1 MGVIVRRLAFM
12 SLLISAL
19 ALAVAGCGGG
29 SSSSSSSSGSSTS
42 STAAAADTGSESE
55 GGGEAETTASPES
68 GNAGEIKTVWQKP
81 RGEENK
87 IGYELLKA
95 SETRYL
101 AKSLASAFELPNTL
115 TIKGVNGFGG
125 GPFYNPEDNSITL
138 PYEFA
143 AVVLGVIAQ
152 SQPEESE
159 YEWGEAVGAVDS
171 FILAHE
177 FGHALIHNFELPVL
191 GREEDAADGI
201 ATALLLLASEGSV
214 YAADAAEF
222 WINFSGRQNPPQLAE
237 YADSHSFDRQRA
249 DNILCW
255 IGGAEE
261 ELLVAFVENEVLPES
276 RAVSCPGEWELLRRS
291 VEQVLEPHLQHPLNL
306 QPGIGAEVER
316 EEAEKK
322 RSPPPKA
329 RRRPSGL
336 VPGREGFTDG

>member
-1 MGVIVRRLAFM
+1 LFQVPACHADPMSVIVRRFTLVILFIA
-12 SLLISAL
+12 AL
-19 ALAVAGCGGG
+19 AIAIAGCGGG
-29 SSSSSSSSGSSTS
+29 SSSTSSGSGSTS
-42 STAAAADTGSESE
+42 SSDSAADTGSEP
-55 GGGEAETTASPES
+55 GGETEKTADSAES
-68 GNAGEIKTVWQKP
+68 GDTGEIKAVWQKP

-138 PYEFA
+138 PYEFTT
-143 AVVLGVIAQ
+143 VVFGVVAQ
-152 SQPEESE
+152 SDPEESQ

-237 YADSHSFDRQRA
+237 YADNHSFDRQRA

-291 VEQVLEPHLQHPLNL
+291 VEQVMEPHLQHPLDL
-306 QPGIGAEVER
+306 QPGIGAEAER
-316 EEAEKK
+316 EEAEEEKK
-322 RSPPPKA
+322 SA
-329 RRRPSGL
+329 A
-336 VPGREGFTDG
+336 EG

>member
-1 MGVIVRRLAFM
+1 VIVRRLVLM

-29 SSSSSSSSGSSTS
+29 SSSSSSSGSTS
-42 STAAAADTGSESE
+42 STASAADIGSESS
-55 GGGEAETTASPES
+55 GGTETTADSSSSE
-68 GNAGEIKTVWQKP
+68 GAGEIKAVWQKP

-87 IGYELLKA
+87 VGYELLEA

-138 PYEFA
+138 PYEFTT
-143 AVVLGVIAQ
+143 VVLGVIAQ
-152 SQPEESE
+152 SDPEESQ

-177 FGHALIHNFELPVL
+177 FAHALIHNFELPVL
-191 GREEDAADGI
+191 GREEDAADGV

-222 WINFSGRQNPPQLAE
+222 WLNFSGRQDPPQLAE
-237 YADSHSFDRQRA
+237 YADNHSFDRQRA

-291 VEQVLEPHLQHPLNL
+291 VEQVMEPHLQHPLDL
-306 QPGIGAEVER
+306 QPGIGAEAER
-316 EEAEKK
+316 EEAEGEKK
-322 RSPPPKA
+322 SA
-329 RRRPSGL
+329 A
-336 VPGREGFTDG
+336 EG

>member
-1 MGVIVRRLAFM
+1 VGVIVRRLALV

-29 SSSSSSSSGSSTS
+29 SSSSSSSGSSTS
-42 STAAAADTGSESE
+42 STAAAADTGSEP
-55 GGGEAETTASPES
+55 GGETETTADSSPS
-68 GNAGEIKTVWQKP
+68 AGTGEIKTVWQKP
-81 RGEENK
+81 RGEENR

-138 PYEFA
+138 PYEFT
-143 AVVLGVIAQ
+143 AVVLGVVAQ
-152 SQPEESE
+152 SDPEESE

-222 WINFSGRQNPPQLAE
+222 WINFSGRQNPPKLAE
-237 YADSHSFDRQRA
+237 YADNHSFDRQRA

-261 ELLVAFVENEVLPES
+261 ELLVAFVEGEILPES

-291 VEQVLEPHLQHPLNL
+291 VEQVMEPHLEHPLNL
-306 QPGIGAEVER
+306 QPGIGAEAER
-316 EEAEKK
+316 EEAENEKK
-322 RSPPPKA
+322 SA
-329 RRRPSGL
+329 G
-336 VPGREGFTDG
+336 EG

>member
-1 MGVIVRRLAFM
+1 M

-29 SSSSSSSSGSSTS
+29 SSSTSSSSSSSTS
-42 STAAAADTGSESE
+42 STAAAADTGSEP
-55 GGGEAETTASPES
+55 GGETETTADSSSSE
-68 GNAGEIKTVWQKP
+68 GTGEIKAVWQKP

-87 IGYELLKA
+87 VGYELLKA

-143 AVVLGVIAQ
+143 TVVLGVIAQ
-152 SQPEESE
+152 ADPEESQ

-177 FGHALIHNFELPVL
+177 FAHALIHNFELPVL
-191 GREEDAADGI
+191 GREEDAADGV

-222 WINFSGRQNPPQLAE
+222 WLNFSGRQNPPQLAE
-237 YADSHSFDRQRA
+237 YADNHSFDRQRA

-291 VEQVLEPHLQHPLNL
+291 VEQVMEPHLEHPLNL

-316 EEAEKK
+316 EEAEEEKK
-322 RSPPPKA
+322 SA
-329 RRRPSGL
+329 A
-336 VPGREGFTDG
+336 EG

>member
-1 MGVIVRRLAFM
+1 M

-29 SSSSSSSSGSSTS
+29 SSSSSSSSSTS
-42 STAAAADTGSESE
+42 STDSAADTGSGSS
-55 GGGEAETTASPES
+55 GGTETTADSSSSE
-68 GNAGEIKTVWQKP
+68 GTGEIKTVWQKP
-81 RGEENK
+81 RGEENQ

-101 AKSLASAFELPNTL
+101 AKSLASAFELPDTL

-143 AVVLGVIAQ
+143 TVVLGVVAQ
-152 SQPEESE
+152 SEPEESE

-222 WINFSGRQNPPQLAE
+222 WINFSGRQDPPQLAE
-237 YADSHSFDRQRA
+237 YADNHSFDRQRA

-291 VEQVLEPHLQHPLNL
+291 VEQVMEPHLEHPLNL
-306 QPGIGAEVER
+306 QPGIGAETER
-316 EEAEKK
+316 EEAEEEKK
-322 RSPPPKA
+322 SA
-329 RRRPSGL
+329 A
-336 VPGREGFTDG
+336 EG

>member
-1 MGVIVRRLAFM
+1 MGVIVRRLVLMALFIAAFA
-12 SLLISAL
+12 I
-19 ALAVAGCGGG
+19 AVAGCGGG
-29 SSSSSSSSGSSTS
+29 SSSSSTDSGSTS
-42 STAAAADTGSESE
+42 STDSAAETGSRTSGGTDTTADSSSSE
-55 GGGEAETTASPES
+55 GS
-68 GNAGEIKTVWQKP
+68 GEIKAVWQKP

-138 PYEFA
+138 PYEFTT
-143 AVVLGVIAQ
+143 VVLGVVAQ
-152 SQPEESE
+152 SDPKESQ
-159 YEWGEAVGAVDS
+159 YEMGEAVGAVDS

-177 FGHALIHNFELPVL
+177 FAHALIHNFELPVL
-191 GREEDAADGI
+191 GREEDAADGV

-222 WINFSGRQNPPQLAE
+222 WLNFSGRQDPPQLAE
-237 YADSHSFDRQRA
+237 YADNHSFDRQRA

-291 VEQVLEPHLQHPLNL
+291 VEQVMEPHLQHPLNL
-306 QPGIGAEVER
+306 QPGIGAEAER
-316 EEAEKK
+316 EEAEEEKK
-322 RSPPPKA
+322 SA
-329 RRRPSGL
+329 A
-336 VPGREGFTDG
+336 EG

>member
-1 MGVIVRRLAFM
+1 MDVIVRRLALM

-29 SSSSSSSSGSSTS
+29 SSSSSSSSSSGSSTS
-42 STAAAADTGSESE
+42 STAAAAETGSEP
-55 GGGEAETTASPES
+55 GGEAETTAASPSSE
-68 GNAGEIKTVWQKP
+68 GTGEIKTVWQKP

-143 AVVLGVIAQ
+143 ATVLGVVAQ
-152 SQPEESE
+152 SNPEESE
-159 YEWGEAVGAVDS
+159 YEWGESVGAVDS

-222 WINFSGRQNPPQLAE
+222 WIDFSGRQNPPQLAE
-237 YADSHSFDRQRA
+237 YADNHSFDRQRA

-291 VEQVLEPHLQHPLNL
+291 VEQVLEPHLQHPLDL
-306 QPGIGAEVER
+306 QPGIGAEAER
-316 EEAEKK
+316 EEAENEKK
-322 RSPPPKA
+322 SA
-329 RRRPSGL
+329 G
-336 VPGREGFTDG
+336 EG

>member
-1 MGVIVRRLAFM
+1 M
-12 SLLISAL
+12 SLFISVL

-29 SSSSSSSSGSSTS
+29 SSSSSSSSTS
-42 STAAAADTGSESE
+42 STDSAADTGSGS
-55 GGGEAETTASPES
+55 GGDSETTADSSSSE
-68 GNAGEIKTVWQKP
+68 GAGEIKAVWQKP

-87 IGYELLKA
+87 VGYELLKA

-138 PYEFA
+138 PYEFTT
-143 AVVLGVIAQ
+143 VVLGVIAQ
-152 SQPEESE
+152 SDPEESQ

-177 FGHALIHNFELPVL
+177 FAHALIHNFELPVL
-191 GREEDAADGI
+191 GREEDAADGV

-222 WINFSGRQNPPQLAE
+222 WLNFSGRQDPPQLAE
-237 YADSHSFDRQRA
+237 YADNHSFDRQRA

-261 ELLVAFVENEVLPES
+261 ELLVAFVENEVLPET

-291 VEQVLEPHLQHPLNL
+291 VEQVMEPHLQHPLNL
-306 QPGIGAEVER
+306 QPGIGAEAER
-316 EEAEKK
+316 EEAEEEKK
-322 RSPPPKA
+322 SA
-329 RRRPSGL
+329 A
-336 VPGREGFTDG
+336 EG

>member
-1 MGVIVRRLAFM
+1 VIVRRFVLIA
-12 SLLISAL
+12 LLISAL

-29 SSSSSSSSGSSTS
+29 SSSSSSSSSTS
-42 STAAAADTGSESE
+42 STDSAAETGSES
-55 GGGEAETTASPES
+55 GGETETTADSSSSE
-68 GNAGEIKTVWQKP
+68 GTGEIKTVWQKP

-87 IGYELLKA
+87 VGYELLKA

-138 PYEFA
+138 PYEFTT
-143 AVVLGVIAQ
+143 VVLGVVAQ
-152 SQPEESE
+152 SDPEESE
-159 YEWGEAVGAVDS
+159 YELGESVGAVDS

-201 ATALLLLASEGSV
+201 ATALLLLAGEGSV

-222 WINFSGRQNPPQLAE
+222 WLNFSGRQNPPQLAE
-237 YADSHSFDRQRA
+237 YADNHSFDRQRA

-276 RAVSCPGEWELLRRS
+276 RAVSCPAEWELLRRS
-291 VEQVLEPHLQHPLNL
+291 VEQVMDPHLKRPLNL
-306 QPGIGAEVER
+306 QPGIGAETER
-316 EEAEKK
+316 EEAEEEKK
-322 RSPPPKA
+322 SAAER
-329 RRRPSGL
+329 
-336 VPGREGFTDG
+336 

>member
-1 MGVIVRRLAFM
+1 M

-19 ALAVAGCGGG
+19 AVAVVGCGGG
-29 SSSSSSSSGSSTS
+29 SSSSSSSSSSSTS
-42 STAAAADTGSESE
+42 STASAAETGSGSS
-55 GGGEAETTASPES
+55 GETETTADSSSSE
-68 GNAGEIKTVWQKP
+68 GTGEIKAVWQKP

-87 IGYELLKA
+87 VGYELLQA

-138 PYEFA
+138 PYEFTT
-143 AVVLGVIAQ
+143 VVLGVIAQ
-152 SQPEESE
+152 SDPKESQ

-177 FGHALIHNFELPVL
+177 FAHALIHNFELPVL
-191 GREEDAADGI
+191 GREEDAADGV

-222 WINFSGRQNPPQLAE
+222 WLNFSGRQNPPQLAE
-237 YADSHSFDRQRA
+237 YADNHSFDRQRA

-291 VEQVLEPHLQHPLNL
+291 VEQVMEPHLQHPLNL
-306 QPGIGAEVER
+306 QPGIGAEAER
-316 EEAEKK
+316 EEAEEEKK
-322 RSPPPKA
+322 SAAER
-329 RRRPSGL
+329 
-336 VPGREGFTDG
+336 

>member
-1 MGVIVRRLAFM
+1 M

-19 ALAVAGCGGG
+19 AVAVVGCGGG
-29 SSSSSSSSGSSTS
+29 SSSSSSSSSSSTS
-42 STAAAADTGSESE
+42 STASAAETGSGSS
-55 GGGEAETTASPES
+55 GETETTADSSSSE
-68 GNAGEIKTVWQKP
+68 GTGAIKAVWQKP
-81 RGEENK
+81 HGEENK
-87 IGYELLKA
+87 VGYELLKA

-101 AKSLASAFELPNTL
+101 AKSLASAFELPDTL

-138 PYEFA
+138 PYEFTT
-143 AVVLGVIAQ
+143 VVLGVVAQ
-152 SQPEESE
+152 SDPEESQ

-177 FGHALIHNFELPVL
+177 FAHALIHNFELPVL
-191 GREEDAADGI
+191 GREEDAADGV

-222 WINFSGRQNPPQLAE
+222 WLNFSGRQDPPQLAE
-237 YADSHSFDRQRA
+237 YADNHSFDRQRA

-291 VEQVLEPHLQHPLNL
+291 VEQVMEPHLEHALNL
-306 QPGIGAEVER
+306 QPGIGAEAER
-316 EEAEKK
+316 EEAEEEKK
-322 RSPPPKA
+322 SAAER
-329 RRRPSGL
+329 
-336 VPGREGFTDG
+336 

>member
-1 MGVIVRRLAFM
+1 M

-19 ALAVAGCGGG
+19 AVAVVGCGGG
-29 SSSSSSSSGSSTS
+29 SSSSSSSSSSSTS
-42 STAAAADTGSESE
+42 STASAAETGSGSS
-55 GGGEAETTASPES
+55 GETETTADSSSSE
-68 GNAGEIKTVWQKP
+68 GTGEIKAVWQKP

-87 IGYELLKA
+87 VGYELLKA

-138 PYEFA
+138 PYEFTT
-143 AVVLGVIAQ
+143 VVLGVIAQ
-152 SQPEESE
+152 SDPEESQ

-177 FGHALIHNFELPVL
+177 FAHALIHNFELPVL
-191 GREEDAADGI
+191 GREEDAADGV

-222 WINFSGRQNPPQLAE
+222 WLNFSGRQNPPKLAE
-237 YADSHSFDRQRA
+237 YADNHSFDRQRA

-291 VEQVLEPHLQHPLNL
+291 VEQVMEPHLEHPLNL
-306 QPGIGAEVER
+306 QPGIGAEAER
-316 EEAEKK
+316 EEAEEAEEEKK
-322 RSPPPKA
+322 SAAER
-329 RRRPSGL
+329 
-336 VPGREGFTDG
+336 

>member
-1 MGVIVRRLAFM
+1 M

-19 ALAVAGCGGG
+19 TLAVAGCGGG
-29 SSSSSSSSGSSTS
+29 SSSSSGSSSTS
-42 STAAAADTGSESE
+42 STDSAADTGSESS
-55 GGGEAETTASPES
+55 GEAETTADSPES
-68 GNAGEIKTVWQKP
+68 GDTGEIKTVWQKP
-81 RGEENK
+81 RGEENP

-143 AVVLGVIAQ
+143 TVVLGVVAQ
-152 SQPEESE
+152 SDPEESE

-177 FGHALIHNFELPVL
+177 FAHALIHNFELPVL

-222 WINFSGRQNPPQLAE
+222 WINFSGRQDPPQLAE
-237 YADSHSFDRQRA
+237 YADNHSFDRQRA

-291 VEQVLEPHLQHPLNL
+291 VEQVLEPHLQHPLDL
-306 QPGIGAEVER
+306 QPGIGAEAER
-316 EEAEKK
+316 EEAEEEKK
-322 RSPPPKA
+322 SA
-329 RRRPSGL
+329 A
-336 VPGREGFTDG
+336 EG

>member
-1 MGVIVRRLAFM
+1 VIVRRLVLV

-29 SSSSSSSSGSSTS
+29 SSSSSSSSSTS
-42 STAAAADTGSESE
+42 STDSAAQTGSGS
-55 GGGEAETTASPES
+55 GGETETTADQSSSE
-68 GNAGEIKTVWQKP
+68 GTGEIKTVWQKP
-81 RGEENK
+81 RGEENQ

-101 AKSLASAFELPNTL
+101 AKSLASAFELPDTL

-138 PYEFA
+138 PYEFTT
-143 AVVLGVIAQ
+143 VVLGVIAQ
-152 SQPEESE
+152 SDPEESQ

-177 FGHALIHNFELPVL
+177 FAHALIHNFELPVL
-191 GREEDAADGI
+191 GREEDAADGV

-222 WINFSGRQNPPQLAE
+222 WLNFSGRQNPPKLAE
-237 YADSHSFDRQRA
+237 YADNHSFDRQRA

-291 VEQVLEPHLQHPLNL
+291 VEQVMEPHLEHPLNL
-306 QPGIGAEVER
+306 QPGIGAETER
-316 EEAEKK
+316 EEAEEEKK
-322 RSPPPKA
+322 SA
-329 RRRPSGL
+329 A
-336 VPGREGFTDG
+336 EG

>member
-1 MGVIVRRLAFM
+1 MDVIVRRLVLM

-29 SSSSSSSSGSSTS
+29 SSSSSSSSSSSTS
-42 STAAAADTGSESE
+42 STDSAADTGSDASGETDTTADSLSSE
-55 GGGEAETTASPES
+55 GT
-68 GNAGEIKTVWQKP
+68 GEIKTVWQKP

-87 IGYELLKA
+87 VGYELLKA

-138 PYEFA
+138 PYEFTT
-143 AVVLGVIAQ
+143 VVLGVIAQ
-152 SQPEESE
+152 SDPEESQ

-177 FGHALIHNFELPVL
+177 FAHALIHNFELPVL
-191 GREEDAADGI
+191 GREEDAADGV

-222 WINFSGRQNPPQLAE
+222 WLNFSGRQDPPQLAE
-237 YADSHSFDRQRA
+237 YADNHSFDRQRA

-291 VEQVLEPHLQHPLNL
+291 VEQVMEPHLEHPLNL
-306 QPGIGAEVER
+306 QPGIGAEAER
-316 EEAEKK
+316 EEAEEEKK
-322 RSPPPKA
+322 SA
-329 RRRPSGL
+329 A
-336 VPGREGFTDG
+336 EG

>member
-1 MGVIVRRLAFM
+1 M

-29 SSSSSSSSGSSTS
+29 SSSSSSSSRSSTS
-42 STAAAADTGSESE
+42 STDSAAETGTGSS
-55 GGGEAETTASPES
+55 GGTETTADSPES
-68 GNAGEIKTVWQKP
+68 GDTGEIKTVWQKP
-81 RGEENK
+81 RGEENQ

-143 AVVLGVIAQ
+143 TVVLGVVAQ
-152 SQPEESE
+152 SDPEESE

-222 WINFSGRQNPPQLAE
+222 WIDFSGRQNPPQLAE
-237 YADSHSFDRQRA
+237 YADNHSFDRQRA

-276 RAVSCPGEWELLRRS
+276 RAVSCPAEWELLRRS
-291 VEQVLEPHLQHPLNL
+291 VEQVLEPHLQHPLDL
-306 QPGIGAEVER
+306 QPGIGAEAER
-316 EEAEKK
+316 EEAEEKK
-322 RSPPPKA
+322 KSA
-329 RRRPSGL
+329 A
-336 VPGREGFTDG
+336 EG